1 MLPER
6 LTDRTIVL
14 DRDGPS
20 VPVYDAKMTAELEDR
35 QGRGLWSGKLQ
46 PRFWGSR
53 YVSGSI
59 VNQAAPAHCSRF
71 A

>member
-35 QGRGLWSGKLQ
+35 QGRSLWSGKLQ
-46 PRFWGSR
+46 PRF
-53 YVSGSI
+53 
-59 VNQAAPAHCSRF
+59 
-71 A
+71 